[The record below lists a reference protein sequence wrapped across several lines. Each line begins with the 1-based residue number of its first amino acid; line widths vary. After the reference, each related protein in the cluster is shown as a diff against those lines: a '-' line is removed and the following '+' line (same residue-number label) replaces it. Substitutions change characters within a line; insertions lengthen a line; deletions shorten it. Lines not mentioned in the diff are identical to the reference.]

1 MSVLIQDF
9 NVCIFSDLKMQCN
22 FCNFA
27 INKCN
32 RATYIACLC
41 TKRNYC
47 DKECQQNDWAGEHGH
62 KVHCEY
68 WARVKKDRNKRKS
81 QEANNSGSVV
91 KAAQNSSGV
100 EAAQNSSGV
109 EAAQNSSRVKAVQNR
124 SGVKATP
131 NISGG
136 QCSAWGKRIP
146 AGNKVTGQ
154 VNENRFEASGKD
166 VVGDEHNNNEEMS
179 LQSQGDGKAS
189 KAQRS
194 SDGRFMCLDS
204 VDEKG
209 RKSQH
214 AITTANYKD
223 FDKAKARLQSI
234 IDRNIKV
241 GADWAF
247 KISCQKNSKHAR
259 LQAHQWQSDNFDK
272 SQSEAS
278 SDEDEPRPTKVQR
291 FCKNCKNRIS
301 GPQWSYLVC
310 GAPGCR
316 KNMTHFECIGFEDI
330 SAELAIAMRKEYMCK
345 SCHRKLEEIK
355 NADADFA
362 VNNVGGKKKKKQET
376 NDPKNRATETGT
388 GENPCNKRMARSASN
403 EIENPGRKKP
413 KTKKSNPSGSTLK
426 AKTSDSG
433 DNRKPR
439 DKTTK
444 EKTCESVVLESP
456 GSPPFEVGSDSD
468 KDFV

>member
-91 KAAQNSSGV
+91 KTAQNSSGVKAAQNSSGV
-100 EAAQNSSGV
+100 NAAQSSSGVKAAQNSSGV
-109 EAAQNSSRVKAVQNR
+109 EAAQNSSRVKAAQNR
-124 SGVKATP
+124 SGVKAAQ

-154 VNENRFEASGKD
+154 VTENRLEASGKD
-166 VVGDEHNNNEEMS
+166 VVGDEHNNNEEMP

-204 VDEKG
+204 DDEKVM
-209 RKSQH
+209 
-214 AITTANYKD
+214 I
-223 FDKAKARLQSI
+223 
-234 IDRNIKV
+234 
-241 GADWAF
+241 
-247 KISCQKNSKHAR
+247 
-259 LQAHQWQSDNFDK
+259 
-272 SQSEAS
+272 
-278 SDEDEPRPTKVQR
+278 
-291 FCKNCKNRIS
+291 
-301 GPQWSYLVC
+301 
-310 GAPGCR
+310 
-316 KNMTHFECIGFEDI
+316 
-330 SAELAIAMRKEYMCK
+330 
-345 SCHRKLEEIK
+345 
-355 NADADFA
+355 
-362 VNNVGGKKKKKQET
+362 
-376 NDPKNRATETGT
+376 
-388 GENPCNKRMARSASN
+388 
-403 EIENPGRKKP
+403 
-413 KTKKSNPSGSTLK
+413 
-426 AKTSDSG
+426 
-433 DNRKPR
+433 
-439 DKTTK
+439 
-444 EKTCESVVLESP
+444 
-456 GSPPFEVGSDSD
+456 
-468 KDFV
+468 